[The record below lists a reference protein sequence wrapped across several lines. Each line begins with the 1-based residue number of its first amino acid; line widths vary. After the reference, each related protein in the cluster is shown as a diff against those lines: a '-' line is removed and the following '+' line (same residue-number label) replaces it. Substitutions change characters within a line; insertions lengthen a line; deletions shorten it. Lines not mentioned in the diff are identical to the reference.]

1 MDNRHRSCG
10 LRLGN
15 FVKNIIKDLI
25 KDSLN
30 KNFKGNDIPLN
41 NIEVNLCKDQKFGD
55 YSSNIA
61 MKIASSF
68 NEKPTAIAEKLV
80 ESLQENRKIK
90 KVEVV
95 KPGFINFFVSEDSKF
110 SIVDKILKE
119 KSDYGKNSVG
129 NNLRVLIEFVSANP
143 TGPLHVGHG
152 RGAVF
157 GDCLSNML
165 KESGYSVT
173 KEYYVNDAGKQID
186 ILVVSVLQRYH
197 ELIDNNFEFSYED
210 LYKGDYIWDIAAEL
224 HRNEGAKFQINSL
237 IDYKNTNIDLYIT
250 KIKEVLSDKKFSY
263 IKKLCINYVL
273 ENIKIN
279 LVEANIDF
287 DSWFFESSL
296 VEDKSLDRVLEFLK
310 KNNHTYSK
318 DKALWFKSTDYNDEK
333 DRVLIKENQDHTYL
347 ATDIAYHEKKIERKY
362 DLSIN
367 IWGADHHGYVSRIQ
381 GAFQIFSKKRSNL
394 KILLVQFANLYR
406 GKEKVTMST
415 RSGEF
420 VTLNQLL
427 KEVGKDAMRFFY
439 LTRKSDQHMDF
450 DIELAKSNNNNNPV
464 YYVQYAHA
472 RICSIFRQ
480 LKKEKNSFSY
490 DKENLINLREEEELN
505 IINKLSSYPDVI
517 LSATKKYEPHLIT
530 NYVRELAQEVHA
542 YYNKHQILV
551 ENNDL
556 RNARLSLMEAA
567 KYVFQNSAK
576 IIGIEMPEKM

>member
-1 MDNRHRSCG
+1 M
-10 LRLGN
+10 
-15 FVKNIIKDLI
+15 KNIIKDLI

-129 NNLRVLIEFVSANP
+129 NNLRVLVEFVSANP

-318 DKALWFKSTDYNDEK
+318 DKALWFKSTNYNDEK

-381 GAFQIFSKKRSNL
+381 GAFQIFSKK
-394 KILLVQFANLYR
+394 KIKFKNFI
-406 GKEKVTMST
+406 S
-415 RSGEF
+415 SIC
-420 VTLNQLL
+420 
-427 KEVGKDAMRFFY
+427 
-439 LTRKSDQHMDF
+439 KS
-450 DIELAKSNNNNNPV
+450 L
-464 YYVQYAHA
+464 
-472 RICSIFRQ
+472 
-480 LKKEKNSFSY
+480 
-490 DKENLINLREEEELN
+490 
-505 IINKLSSYPDVI
+505 
-517 LSATKKYEPHLIT
+517 
-530 NYVRELAQEVHA
+530 
-542 YYNKHQILV
+542 
-551 ENNDL
+551 
-556 RNARLSLMEAA
+556 
-567 KYVFQNSAK
+567 
-576 IIGIEMPEKM
+576 

>member
-1 MDNRHRSCG
+1 
-10 LRLGN
+10 
-15 FVKNIIKDLI
+15 VKNIIKDLI

>member
-1 MDNRHRSCG
+1 M
-10 LRLGN
+10 
-15 FVKNIIKDLI
+15 KNIIKDLI

-197 ELIDNNFEFSYED
+197 ELIDNNFEFSYEN

-224 HRNEGAKFQINSL
+224 HRNEGAKFQINNL

-333 DRVLIKENQDHTYL
+333 DRVLVKENQDHTYL

-381 GAFQIFSKKRSNL
+381 GAFQIFSKKKSNL

>member
-1 MDNRHRSCG
+1 
-10 LRLGN
+10 
-15 FVKNIIKDLI
+15 VKNIIKDLI

-129 NNLRVLIEFVSANP
+129 NNLRVLVEFVSANP

-237 IDYKNTNIDLYIT
+237 IDYENTNTDLYIT

-381 GAFQIFSKKRSNL
+381 GAFQIFSKKKSNL

-406 GKEKVTMST
+406 GKKKVTMST

>member
-237 IDYKNTNIDLYIT
+237 IDYKNTSIDLYIT

-333 DRVLIKENQDHTYL
+333 DRVLVKENQDHTYL

-381 GAFQIFSKKRSNL
+381 GAFQIFSKKKSNL

>member
-1 MDNRHRSCG
+1 M
-10 LRLGN
+10 
-15 FVKNIIKDLI
+15 KNIIKDLI

-333 DRVLIKENQDHTYL
+333 DRVLVKENQDHTYL

>member
-1 MDNRHRSCG
+1 M
-10 LRLGN
+10 
-15 FVKNIIKDLI
+15 KNIIKDLI

-129 NNLRVLIEFVSANP
+129 NNLRVLVEFVSANP

-381 GAFQIFSKKRSNL
+381 GAFQIFSKKKSNL

-406 GKEKVTMST
+406 GREKVAMST

>member
-250 KIKEVLSDKKFSY
+250 KIKEVLSDRKFSY

-406 GKEKVTMST
+406 GKEKVAMST

>member
-1 MDNRHRSCG
+1 M
-10 LRLGN
+10 
-15 FVKNIIKDLI
+15 KNIIKDLI

-333 DRVLIKENQDHTYL
+333 DRVLVKENQDHTYL

-556 RNARLSLMEAA
+556 RNARLSLMEAT